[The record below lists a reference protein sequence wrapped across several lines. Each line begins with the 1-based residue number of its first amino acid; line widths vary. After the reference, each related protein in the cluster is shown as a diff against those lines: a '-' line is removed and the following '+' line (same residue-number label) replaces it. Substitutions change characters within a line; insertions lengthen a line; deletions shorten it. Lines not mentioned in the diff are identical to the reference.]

1 MTHFIHRM
9 TLRVEMRHALR
20 LSIAAC
26 LLTVFA
32 GVAEAQRQQPHVFSR
47 ADYESYFKP
56 GRFATYSPFYQSD
69 GVMDVVGNKVKAA
82 AGQYLL
88 EQTTKSF
95 DVSPNY
101 DLRSAYPF
109 YKIQTQHTE
118 LMLWDARLG
127 LYRYDYTPAEFGFDK
142 ARVWESN
149 DQVLAV
155 SPTDKGR
162 GDLHQFYR
170 DADRRSGQNPKKMED
185 EFKKTIIGQWTWTC
199 SFIPNDRFEVE
210 CRAKHILSDHVETF
224 FYRRM
229 DELTS

>member
-1 MTHFIHRM
+1 MTRFIHRM
-9 TLRVEMRHALR
+9 TLRVEIGQALG
-20 LSIAAC
+20 LSIAVC

-32 GVAEAQRQQPHVFSR
+32 GVAEAQRQKPRVFSR
-47 ADYESYFKP
+47 ADYETYFKP

-69 GVMDVVGNKVKAA
+69 GVMDVVGNKVTGA

-88 EQTTKSF
+88 EQSTKSF

-101 DLRSAYPF
+101 DFTSAYPF

-118 LMLWDARLG
+118 LMVWDARQG
-127 LYRYDYTPAEFGFDK
+127 LYRYDYTAAEFGVDK

-149 DQVLAV
+149 DQALKI
-155 SPTDKGR
+155 SPADKGG

-170 DADRRSGQNPKKMED
+170 DADRRAGQNPKTMED
-185 EFKKTIIGQWTWTC
+185 DFKTTIVGQWTLTC
-199 SFIPNDRFEVE
+199 SFIRDDRFEVE
-210 CRAKHILSDHVETF
+210 CNAKHLRSEHVETF
-224 FYRRM
+224 FYRRL